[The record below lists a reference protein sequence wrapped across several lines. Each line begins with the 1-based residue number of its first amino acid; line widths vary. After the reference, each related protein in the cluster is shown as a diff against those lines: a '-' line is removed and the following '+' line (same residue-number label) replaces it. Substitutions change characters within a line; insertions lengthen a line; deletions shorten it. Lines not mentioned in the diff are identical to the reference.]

1 MHEKNISK
9 SGAIIVRLAGGIG
22 NNLFQYS
29 AGKYLSDRLK
39 LPLILEKS
47 FLSKNVKD
55 FEILL
60 SLNSSEITNK
70 SHSAKLVLFFLR
82 INLIERILFKL
93 GRSSRV
99 AQELFYRMFKIYF
112 SNEFGYDYRLD
123 KIKNSVII
131 MGYFQ
136 SWRYARYLIDSQELN
151 SLLLNQSSWYNQ
163 TKAKIQLVNPIV
175 IHIRRGD
182 YTNVAESIGLLSYN
196 YYNEALKALPIEF
209 RDKEIWV
216 FSDEIE
222 KAKYLFSENKGH
234 RIHFVDSPVNVS
246 AFEVIHLMSF
256 GEVHIIANSSFSYW
270 AAILSKNSKLVIAP
284 TKWFKSL
291 PDPIELLPKDWV
303 RVASDWET

>member
-1 MHEKNISK
+1 VHEKNISK
-9 SGAIIVRLAGGIG
+9 SGTVIVRLAGGLG
-22 NNLFQYS
+22 NNLFQYA

-39 LPLILEKS
+39 LPLTLETS

-60 SLNSSEITNK
+60 SLNSSEIANK
-70 SHSAKLVLFFLR
+70 SNSAKLISSILR
-82 INLIERILFKL
+82 INLIERIFFKL
-93 GRSSRV
+93 GRSSRI
-99 AQELFYRMFKIYF
+99 AQELFYRIFKIYF

-123 KIKNSVII
+123 KIKNSVTI

-136 SWRYARYLIDSQELN
+136 SWRYAKCLIDSQELN
-151 SLLLNQSSWYNQ
+151 SLLLNRSSWYNQ

-182 YTNVAESIGLLSYN
+182 YTNVAETFGLLSYN
-196 YYNEALKALPIEF
+196 YYNKALEALPIEF

-222 KAKYLFSENKGH
+222 KAKYLFSENNGH
-234 RIHFVDSPVNVS
+234 RFHFVDSPKNVS
-246 AFEVIHLMSF
+246 AFEVINLMSF
-256 GEVHIIANSSFSYW
+256 GEVLIIANSSFSYW

-284 TKWFKSL
+284 TKWFKCL